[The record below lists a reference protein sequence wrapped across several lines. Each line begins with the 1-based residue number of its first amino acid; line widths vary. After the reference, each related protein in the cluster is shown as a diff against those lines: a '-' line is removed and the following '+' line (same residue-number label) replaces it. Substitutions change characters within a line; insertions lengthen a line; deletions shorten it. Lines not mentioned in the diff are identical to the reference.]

1 MPGSWDETEL
11 NMKFVTIPELI
22 QCLAISNEEAR
33 AHDGTKYVPGVVG
46 LNNKQHQG
54 SIEMLE

>member
-11 NMKFVTIPELI
+11 NMNFVTIPELI

-46 LNNKQHQG
+46 LKNQG
-54 SIEMLE
+54 SIEMSE